1 MEKWVI
7 GIPVG
12 EPTGIGPEV
21 VRKAIASGRLPARCS
36 YRILGSDQ
44 GFSPGKPDLSSAR
57 AAWEWL
63 EEAIL
68 LWKEGAIQAIVTGPV
83 HKAGLQAAGFP
94 YPGQTE
100 FFADRTGC
108 PADRVVMGFWHPKLS
123 ISLLSTHCSLREAIS
138 SLRPEKIVL
147 SAELLSDLLTRLGR
161 PSPRIAV
168 AGLNPHAGEAGL
180 FGSEERELF
189 EPAVALL
196 QKRGWNVCGPLPPDS
211 IFRQAFRGEYAGVV
225 AAYHDQG
232 LIPFKLVAFATGVN
246 VTLGLPLIRTSPDH
260 GTAFD
265 LAGKDAGDPRS
276 MIAAIRLA
284 ARLVDA
290 RRRLKPAG
298 GNR

>member
-1 MEKWVI
+1 MKTGVI

-21 VRKAIASGRLPARCS
+21 VRKAVRSGRLPARFD
-36 YRILGSDQ
+36 YRIIGSDQ
-44 GFSPGKPDLSSAR
+44 GFRPGSPSLSSAR
-57 AAWEWL
+57 AAREWL

-100 FFADRTGC
+100 FFAERTGC
-108 PADRVVMGFWHPKLS
+108 GMGRVVMGFWHPRLS
-123 ISLLSTHCSLREAIS
+123 VSLLSTHCSLREAIAS
-138 SLRPEKIVL
+138 IRPEKIVL
-147 SAELLSDLLTRLGR
+147 SAELLAEFLARLGR

-168 AGLNPHAGEAGL
+168 AGLNPHAGEGGL
-180 FGSEERELF
+180 FGSEERDLF
-189 EPAVALL
+189 EPAITLL
-196 QKRGWNVCGPLPPDS
+196 QKRGWDVSGPLPPDS
-211 IFRQAFRGEYAGVV
+211 VFRQAFRGEFAGVV

-260 GTAFD
+260 GTAFPI
-265 LAGKDAGDPRS
+265 AGKDAADPRS

-284 ARLVDA
+284 TRLVEA
-290 RRRLKPAG
+290 RRSRKPA
-298 GNR
+298 RESR

>member
-196 QKRGWNVCGPLPPDS
+196 QKRGRNVCGPLPPDS